1 MVSFLRK
8 QGYRTLMLTPLKVCG
23 ARNKIGGDHVVLVSQ
38 LFRRYEATWGV
49 IHANTFYHNFQVFD
63 LSALAFLNKPILSAY
78 LVMHPQWRASHPD
91 DGTPRIELPR
101 AAGPRLK
108 LKDLRKHADFTF
120 RRKWA

>member
-1 MVSFLRK
+1 
-8 QGYRTLMLTPLKVCG
+8 
-23 ARNKIGGDHVVLVSQ
+23 VLISQ

-49 IHANTFYHNFQVFD
+49 IHGNAFYHNFQIFE

-78 LVMHPQWRASHPD
+78 LVVHPRWRVTHTD
-91 DGTPRIELPR
+91 VGTPRIEVPR

-108 LKDLRKHADFTF
+108 LSELRQHAEFTF